1 MSLATSIFWILAG
14 VWSFMTHAIPELIDI
29 GLAFEDEIADAK
41 HASKPRGKKSKVF
54 LKLLKTL

>member
-1 MSLATSIFWILAG
+1 
-14 VWSFMTHAIPELIDI
+14 MTHAIPELIDI